1 MAPLRSAIISGMN
14 FIFLSLSRPAGR
26 DKLIFT
32 QRPKRTAAI
41 GGTLSGKT
49 GRFCQIPPFVATRH
63 LFLSLSPAVTF
74 LPGAGRICPGRGKSF
89 LSGGAGIEQSEMTER
104 VSHPGAGTALFAP
117 GQTAKV
123 DFREAE
129 PFQIVF
135 PSKME
140 YNETMNILPRL
151 RLRYGRNLI

>member
-32 QRPKRTAAI
+32 QRPKRIA
-41 GGTLSGKT
+41 
-49 GRFCQIPPFVATRH
+49 PFEIECYSCP
-63 LFLSLSPAVTF
+63 SL
-74 LPGAGRICPGRGKSF
+74 
-89 LSGGAGIEQSEMTER
+89 
-104 VSHPGAGTALFAP
+104 
-117 GQTAKV
+117 
-123 DFREAE
+123 
-129 PFQIVF
+129 FQIVF
-135 PSKME
+135 LSKME

>member
-1 MAPLRSAIISGMN
+1 MAPLRSAIIGGMN

-32 QRPKRTAAI
+32 QMPKRIAAI
-41 GGTLSGKT
+41 GGT
-49 GRFCQIPPFVATRH
+49 
-63 LFLSLSPAVTF
+63 
-74 LPGAGRICPGRGKSF
+74 

-104 VSHPGAGTALFAP
+104 GQSPESWHGAFDP
-117 GQTAKV
+117 GQAAKI

-135 PSKME
+135 SSGME

>member
-32 QRPKRTAAI
+32 QRPKRIAAI
-41 GGTLSGKT
+41 GGTLS
-49 GRFCQIPPFVATRH
+49 VTRELH
-63 LFLSLSPAVTF
+63 
-74 LPGAGRICPGRGKSF
+74 GAF
-89 LSGGAGIEQSEMTER
+89 D
-104 VSHPGAGTALFAP
+104 P
-117 GQTAKV
+117 GQAAKI
-123 DFREAE
+123 DFPEAE

-135 PSKME
+135 LSKME
-140 YNETMNILPRL
+140 YNEIMNILPRL